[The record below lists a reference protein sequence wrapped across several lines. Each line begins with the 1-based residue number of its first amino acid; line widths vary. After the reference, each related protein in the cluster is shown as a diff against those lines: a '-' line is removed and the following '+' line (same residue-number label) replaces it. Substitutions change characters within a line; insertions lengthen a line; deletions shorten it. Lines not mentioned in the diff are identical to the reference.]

1 MFVDE
6 CDFEWIL
13 FLAVEI
19 EMLFPE
25 GSFFGFEFGFFG
37 EVEYLL
43 IVGKSFDLGDD
54 DGASLR

>member
-1 MFVDE
+1 
-6 CDFEWIL
+6 
-13 FLAVEI
+13 
-19 EMLFPE
+19 MLFPE